1 MVSGFLIV
9 RIQYR
14 WTANSVSLGSKIV
27 ALDYDLLRRLHS
39 LLKQQT
45 DLRSRIDKGPRKIK
59 FAAANEANFLA
70 EMEQAKENVTKIR
83 MASNAKQL
91 QLNEREAKIVELEGK
106 LNSCESNK
114 EFQLLKD
121 RIAADKQAN
130 SVLQDEILEQLEKL
144 DTLIANSE
152 TAKLNHLKSQDET
165 KKITEQVE
173 SEVQKLESELARVTQ
188 ELAEA
193 TKRLPG
199 DLLVQFKRLV
209 DGKGEDAL
217 GETDSETCGNCNQ
230 RLTTQTGAELMMRQA
245 IFCKGCGCLL
255 YLAASHPA
263 SQR

>member
-1 MVSGFLIV
+1 MG
-9 RIQYR
+9 
-14 WTANSVSLGSKIV
+14 
-27 ALDYDLLRRLHS
+27 LDYELLRRLHS

-45 DLRSRIDKGPRKIK
+45 DLRSRIEKGPRKIK
-59 FAAANEANFLA
+59 AAAANESIFLA
-70 EMEQAKENVTKIR
+70 EMEKAKEDATKMK
-83 MASNAKQL
+83 MASNAKQM
-91 QLNEREAKIVELEGK
+91 QLNEREAKIVELNGK

-121 RIAADKQAN
+121 RIAADNQAN

-144 DTLIANSE
+144 DLLIVNSE
-152 TAKLNHLKSQDET
+152 TAKTNCLKAQNET

-173 SEVQKLESELARVTQ
+173 SEVQKLESELARVSQ
-188 ELAEA
+188 ELEEA
-193 TKRLPG
+193 IKRLPG
-199 DLLVQFKRLV
+199 DMLGQFKRLV

-217 GETDSETCGNCNQ
+217 GETDTETCGNCNQ
-230 RLTTQTGAELMMRQA
+230 RLTTQTGAELMMQQA